1 VKLREL
7 GYELALVWPDLKD
20 DGVDAV
26 DGLKLSA
33 PKLASI
39 KRFVDGK

>member
-1 VKLREL
+1 MKEL
-7 GYELALVWPDLKD
+7 GYSLALVWPDLKD
-20 DGVDAV
+20 DNVDAV

-33 PKLASI
+33 PKLASV